1 MNDPKKENP
10 SDELPSYEEA
20 ENLDATM
27 VDMNL
32 PKVKS
37 PPPKPVDTGID
48 SQKKKADE
56 KELEEL
62 LKKQKSLV
70 NRLGLSNIFKKK

>member
-32 PKVKS
+32 PKAKP
-37 PPPKPVDTGID
+37 PPPKPVDIGID